1 MGGKDGYSRRYVGY
15 LTYNNKTSLLLQLS
29 ALSGQNDTNDHLDP
43 KIHEIE
49 SIRNITNYN

>member
-29 ALSGQNDTNDHLDP
+29 ALSGQNDTNDHINTRDRIDTQYYKL
-43 KIHEIE
+43 
-49 SIRNITNYN
+49 

>member
-29 ALSGQNDTNDHLDP
+29 ALSGQNDTNDHINP
-43 KIHEIE
+43 EIHEIE
-49 SIRNITNYN
+49 SIRNITNHN